1 MTSVPQEPPRRGLEV
16 HEVLIA
22 IRAGIP
28 FLAHRDAEGAQVLT
42 TLDDGKPLL
51 TVGRDP
57 ACDLPLTWDDSVSRT
72 HALLE
77 PLGRT
82 WTLVDDGIS
91 RNGSF
96 VNGQRIAARVRLA
109 DGDALRFGETLVAFH
124 APATGER
131 AGVTRTQEPLLSAPV
146 TPMQRKVLLAL
157 CRPMLEGGNRYASP
171 ASNPQIAEELVL
183 SIDAIKTHLRG
194 LFDRF
199 AVGDLPQ
206 NQKRAKVA
214 EVAIRSGLVNERDL

>member
-1 MTSVPQEPPRRGLEV
+1 M
-16 HEVLIA
+16 
-22 IRAGIP
+22 
-28 FLAHRDAEGAQVLT
+28 
-42 TLDDGKPLL
+42 
-51 TVGRDP
+51 
-57 ACDLPLTWDDSVSRT
+57 
-72 HALLE
+72 LE

-82 WTLVDDGIS
+82 WTLIDDGIS

-124 APATGER
+124 GPATAAL
-131 AGVTRTQEPLLSAPV
+131 AGVTRTQEPLLTAPV

-157 CRPMLEGGNRYASP
+157 CRPMLEDGNRYASP
-171 ASNPQIAEELVL
+171 ASNPQIAAELVL
-183 SIDAIKTHLRG
+183 SIDAVKTHLRG

-214 EVAIRSGLVNERDL
+214 EVAIRSGLVGERDL

>member
-1 MTSVPQEPPRRGLEV
+1 MTAVPQEPSRRGLDV
-16 HEVLIA
+16 QHVLAATRI
-22 IRAGIP
+22 GLP
-28 FLAHRDAEGAQVLT
+28 FLVHRDGDGAQVLT
-42 TLDDGKPLL
+42 TLDGGKPLL
-51 TVGRDP
+51 TIGRDP
-57 ACDLPLTWDDSVSRT
+57 ACDVKLSWDDSVSRT

-77 PLGRT
+77 HLGRT

-96 VNGQRIAARVRLA
+96 VNDQRIGGRVRLA
-109 DGDALRFGETLVAFH
+109 DGDALRFGETFVAFH
-124 APATGER
+124 APA
-131 AGVTRTQEPLLSAPV
+131 AAAVGVTRTREPLLSAPV

-157 CRPMLEGGNRYASP
+157 CRPLLQAGDRYASP

-183 SIDAIKTHLRG
+183 SIDAVKTHLRG
-194 LFDRF
+194 LFERF

-214 EVAIRSGLVNERDL
+214 EVAIRSGLVGKRDL